1 MWIIQV
7 LILSIALFLT
17 VQSAPNS
24 PNKNEATKIETVIK
38 DVKNENANEIIIP
51 KENVEISRNPDLHHE
66 VPSIVSGKSLL
77 ALLVFV
83 IVGFSIG
90 KSKFLFKITPLDGA
104 HLNNSCVI
112 CLLYTI

>member
-7 LILSIALFLT
+7 LILSIALFLI

-24 PNKNEATKIETVIK
+24 PNKNEATKIEKVIK
-38 DVKNENANEIIIP
+38 DVKTENAENIVAP

-90 KSKFLFKITPLDGA
+90 KSKF
-104 HLNNSCVI
+104 
-112 CLLYTI
+112 

>member
-7 LILSIALFLT
+7 YILSIALFLT

-24 PNKNEATKIETVIK
+24 PNKNEATKIEKVIK
-38 DVKNENANEIIIP
+38 DVKTENAKDIVVP
-51 KENVEISRNPDLHHE
+51 QENVEISRNPDLHHGMS
-66 VPSIVSGKSLL
+66 SIVSGKSLL

-90 KSKFLFKITPLDGA
+90 KSTFLFKITPLDDA
-104 HLNNSCVI
+104 YLNNSCVI
-112 CLLYTI
+112 